1 MFFSPLPHDLP
12 NQLHPQSIVFSATE
26 RETGRIVAL
35 KQARVSL
42 RVKRP
47 PIQHE
52 ASVLWALR
60 AHTAIPEIIGYGRI
74 EHFELLSI
82 PFYDKCVS
90 DLVSESESPPSL
102 PTVLKIADQLVSH
115 NYRL

>member
-42 RVKRP
+42 
-47 PIQHE
+47 HE